1 MAKLPI
7 LQYPHP
13 KLAAKAEPVAD
24 FNDAIKTLVN
34 DMAETMYAAPGVGL
48 AANQVGILKRIVVID
63 ITDDNSDLLVF
74 INPEI
79 IETKG
84 DLVDHEEGCL
94 SLKGL
99 YEHVKR
105 PGQVRVHAQNIKGE
119 TFELECTGL
128 LAVCIQHEVDHLNG
142 IVFIDHLSQLK
153 KQRACTK
160 LRKLRREDREREK
173 DKEKEHVKYLRI
185 KPGVHDNARR
195 STGHRIPSTLV
206 QADDPN
212 HLQRSASRRE

>member
-105 PGQVRVHAQNIKGE
+105 
-119 TFELECTGL
+119 L
-128 LAVCIQHEVDHLNG
+128 
-142 IVFIDHLSQLK
+142 
-153 KQRACTK
+153 
-160 LRKLRREDREREK
+160 
-173 DKEKEHVKYLRI
+173 DKSEFTHRTSKVKHSNL
-185 KPGVHDNARR
+185 NARGFSPFVFSMR
-195 STGHRIPSTLV
+195 SITLT
-206 QADDPN
+206 A
-212 HLQRSASRRE
+212 LFLSITSAN